1 VTPGRFPRPLI
12 RKLESTNL
20 PLEALAAIRELRQY
34 LDDLESECLLRG
46 RLLGASPPDMA
57 SALGI
62 TRQGV
67 YNKLRALEAHK
78 AERGPVVIPE
88 LESQPRDR

>member
-1 VTPGRFPRPLI
+1 VAQSRFPRPII

-20 PLEALAAIRELRQY
+20 PLQGLAAIRELRQY
-34 LDDLESECLLRG
+34 LDDLESECLLRA
-46 RLLGASPPDMA
+46 RQLGASPVDMA

-67 YNKLRALEAHK
+67 YNKLRSLEPNK
-78 AERGPVVIPE
+78 TEREPVVIPE
-88 LESQPRDR
+88 LETHQRDR